1 MNELRRIRLHNLDS
15 GTQAVRHVHHIHEST
30 GCDRANEFLALSGR
44 IVNIDSVIR
53 RTTTRRCYVRDQSGE
68 TNRTCVH
75 AETDIIIIA

>member
-53 RTTTRRCYVRDQSGE
+53 RTTTRRCHIRDQSGE
-68 TNRTCVH
+68 PNRTCVH